1 MKSLNLKTGY
11 LCNNN
16 CIFCAQADNKPLGNP
31 PTEDLRNAILNAAST
46 CEKIIFTGGEPTVRD
61 DLLCLIEFAK
71 SLGFK
76 RLQLQ
81 SNVRKLTSLNYC
93 RDLIAA
99 GINEFAPSLHG
110 HLPEI
115 HDLHTER
122 QGSFIETVNALNN
135 LSQLGQCVITNTVI
149 TSHNYRY
156 LPLISEFLIS
166 HNVEQVQFAFVHA
179 VGNGKIN
186 DDAITPRLTDV
197 LPFIFSALRVALEN
211 NVRCMAESIPL
222 CLMKD
227 YKIYCSEQFIPSI
240 EIRDTHYV
248 DSNFENTRRNKFK
261 LKPLKCE
268 SCMLFSSCEGPWQE
282 YIYKYGDSELMPIAA
297 KDKFTG
303 SRNREDK
310 V

>member
-16 CIFCAQADNKPLGNP
+16 CIFCAQAENKPLGNP
-31 PTEDLRNAILNAAST
+31 PIEDLRKAILNASST

-81 SNVRKLTSLNYC
+81 SNVRKLNSPQYC
-93 RDLIAA
+93 RELISA

-110 HLPEI
+110 HLPGI

-122 QGSFIETVNALNN
+122 QGSFTEAVKALDN
-135 LSQLGQCVITNTVI
+135 LCKLNQCVITNTVI
-149 TSHNYRY
+149 TSFNYQY
-156 LPLISEFLIS
+156 LPLISELLIS
-166 HNVEQVQFAFVHA
+166 HNVAQVQFAFVHA

-186 DDAITPRLTDV
+186 DAAITPRLTDV
-197 LPFIFSALRVALEN
+197 LPYIFSALDVALEK

-222 CLMKD
+222 CLMKE
-227 YKIYCSEQFIPSI
+227 YKIYSSEQFIPSI

-248 DSNFENTRRNKFK
+248 DQAFENTRRNKFK
-261 LKPLKCE
+261 FKPLKCE
-268 SCMLFSSCEGPWQE
+268 SCYLFCSCEGPWHE
-282 YIYKYGDSELMPIAA
+282 YIKKYGDSELIPI
-297 KDKFTG
+297 
-303 SRNREDK
+303 
-310 V
+310 